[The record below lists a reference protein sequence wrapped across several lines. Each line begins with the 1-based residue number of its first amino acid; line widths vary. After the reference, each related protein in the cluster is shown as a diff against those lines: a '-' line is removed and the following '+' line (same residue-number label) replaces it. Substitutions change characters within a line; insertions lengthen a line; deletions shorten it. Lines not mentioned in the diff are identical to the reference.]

1 MSVSVSGLIVYLLVF
16 VRLVA
21 CLAFNPIFNRNA
33 WPNQTRMGF
42 VLLLTL
48 LVAPGVPYVDL
59 GNPNFPQMIGYII
72 IEVLVG
78 LFLGFIIQIYSL
90 LLAFAGELLDSQ
102 FGLAMAKN
110 FDPATDVQSGAVG
123 GILNMLLVMC
133 ILVTNAHLEMI
144 EAFVRTFEMIPFGS
158 IVNVNTIC
166 AFVFSTFIDAF
177 NLVIRLA
184 LPFVVCE
191 FLLEISLGILM
202 KMIPQIHVFV
212 INIQLKILLGLLLM
226 ILLNGSLS
234 MYLNSYIDKAVD
246 TMQNAI
252 VEISLK

>member
-1 MSVSVSGLIVYLLVF
+1 MTVSVSGLIVYLLVF

-21 CLAFNPIFNRNA
+21 CLAFNPIFNRTA
-33 WPNQTRMGF
+33 WPSQTRMGF
-42 VLLLTL
+42 ILLLTL
-48 LVAPGVPYVDL
+48 LVAPNVPYVEL
-59 GNPNFPQMIGYII
+59 GSPNFPQMVGYII

-90 LLAFAGELLDSQ
+90 LLAFAGEILDSQ

-123 GILNMLLVMC
+123 GILNMLLVMF
-133 ILVTNAHLEMI
+133 ILVSNAHLEMI
-144 EAFVRTFEMIPFGS
+144 EAFVRTFEIIPFGTF
-158 IVNVNTIC
+158 VNVNTIC
-166 AFVFSTFIDAF
+166 AFVFSTFIDTF
-177 NLVIRLA
+177 NLVIRLV

-212 INIQLKILLGLLLM
+212 INIQLKILLGILLM
-226 ILLNGSLS
+226 ILLSGSLS
-234 MYLNSYIDKAVD
+234 MYLNNYIDKAVD